1 MPNKNNI
8 KQEEQKKI
16 VLELTENEFKQ
27 LILLVSFASDLT
39 VSIQKVIKDVYK
51 ENIDILY
58 KLQEITEQN
67 EETQE

>member
-27 LILLVSFASDLT
+27 LILLVTFASDIT